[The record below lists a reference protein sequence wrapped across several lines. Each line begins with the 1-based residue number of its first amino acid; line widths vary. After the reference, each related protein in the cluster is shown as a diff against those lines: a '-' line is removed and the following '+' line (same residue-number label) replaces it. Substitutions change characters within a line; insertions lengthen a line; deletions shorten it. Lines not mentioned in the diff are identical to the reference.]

1 MPFESTGPASVIPLS
16 EQTYRDRNG
25 LADIYGDGN
34 MGGGL
39 ADIYGDGNMV
49 ALVADGNKGG
59 VGGGHMDGRVG
70 PSRYRRQKNFRQTEI
85 FTI

>member
-39 ADIYGDGNMV
+39 ADIG
-49 ALVADGNKGG
+49 LV
-59 VGGGHMDGRVG
+59 
-70 PSRYRRQKNFRQTEI
+70 YFQI
-85 FTI
+85 FFAKYE